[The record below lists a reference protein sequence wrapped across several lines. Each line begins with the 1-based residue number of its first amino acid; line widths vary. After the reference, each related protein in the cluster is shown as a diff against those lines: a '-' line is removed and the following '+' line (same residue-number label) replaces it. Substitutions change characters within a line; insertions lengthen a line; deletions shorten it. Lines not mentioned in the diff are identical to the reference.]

1 MKAVKLQLA
10 TRTLLNPGASQWS
23 KVPTEALVLAGA
35 PVHLQ
40 PSRYIRTVWAGRPV
54 GAVRSL
60 KVQTAHNSRD
70 LLFRLEWADETKN
83 TEYGDGSV
91 FPDACSVIFP
101 LNSHASLDTMGSPD
115 AAVNAWYWR
124 ANFPEDEAQNI
135 VSSGLGTEQET
146 NGVNI
151 QARARWEDGRW
162 QVVFARPLLLTGGQ
176 AVALGRGKPAQVAF
190 AVWEGSSQERAGLN
204 SFSKQWR
211 ELVIE

>member
-23 KVPTEALVLAGA
+23 RVPAEVLLMAGA

-40 PSRYIRTVWAGRPV
+40 PSRYIRTVWAGKPV

-60 KVQTAHNSRD
+60 SVQTAHNSRD

-83 TEYGDGSV
+83 TEYGNGSV

-101 LNSHASLDTMGSPD
+101 MNGDAPLETMGSQRAP
-115 AAVNAWYWR
+115 VNAWYWR

-135 VSSGLGTEQET
+135 VSRGLGTEEET
-146 NGVNI
+146 DGVNI
-151 QARARWEDGRW
+151 QARARWEDGCW
-162 QVVFARPLLLTGGQ
+162 QVVFARPLAVDGAA
-176 AVALGRGKPAQVAF
+176 AVALAHGKPARVAF
-190 AVWEGSSQERAGLN
+190 AVWEGSNQDRAGLN
-204 SFSKQWR
+204 SFPKQWR